1 MKKIL
6 TLFAMLLVTASTL
19 LAQAPLSYQMVV
31 RSKVAHGDFKPNDLV
46 FSQQIQGELKI
57 FEADKTQPSYIA
69 PINDK
74 TNMNGMLSLTIG
86 NVSQVDVPS
95 EVPSISNINWKG
107 AKIVVLIPEYGIQ
120 DTMDIYPVPYALF
133 TANRDDA
140 LTTEEIVKYLK
151 KVDTSDFE
159 QVITAFYGNPSQNP
173 TLEKYVVDTVLNY
186 IKANR
191 TAVRNL
197 LLSWLGQMNAD
208 DLDTVYN
215 MVNNRPDLKE
225 FINKYAVQFAKNHKS
240 DAKEI
245 LLYYVS
251 TTTKGDVKQVLEE
264 VKGNHAFD
272 TVATIIA
279 DTAVKYIK
287 AHPQMVQDLATYYI
301 ENATTAQVNYV
312 KNYLQQ
318 HNADV
323 YDQVKGI
330 VDTMIKHFL
339 YSLGYINNA
348 GCQEYDICSLLQDI
362 QTLENSEFV
371 SCPELGKLYHEK
383 LPNTDSTYRKLWNKI
398 FNNTFDVNL
407 QVGKDSLIYVLHYP
421 NTIYPDTILQANLQL
436 PTTAGG
442 DTIMIDTVHFNLN
455 KGQIIEVH
463 AVVRARCM
471 DILYSDTVTFN
482 FPLQCPSIDTAWN
495 TDAVDGNTLLT
506 NHGVKMSATVDF
518 NYPEKIANYGFVVSS
533 SNNLNNLDATMSNL
547 PAGVDVV
554 KVNEL
559 TTENKTNYKLNNT
572 QYAPNENTYATNL
585 DMKYCARKVWYRAFV
600 GCRTYNETTQKYDT
614 TYNFYKTIKIDSVR
628 GPELT
633 LTTNPTNAIFRPFD
647 DSVSVTADGWFTIYS
662 QNPSRRRLEEWIA
675 VAGEY
680 KAMLD
685 TMYYWWGLDANNRIA
700 DGKKTIKAAPTQ
712 DTTLVGNVSVVMFG
726 STCTLTDSVKIK
738 YTQPQCNDTVIVNTD
753 TIRGPRIIVTPDNYT
768 QKHQDTTC
776 VGVKDTI
783 VLSARSYMID
793 KDATEKELK
802 DIKKNTQFY
811 DGLVDTF
818 SYKWM
823 YKGTTDA
830 LGTADTL
837 KVGVKRDTVVVCE
850 LNIKY
855 KNGTQCTKYDSILV
869 HYEFKCGDSLRTSE
883 NKYATIDIN
892 GYCWT
897 KSNMR
902 ETIGY
907 DKTNG
912 NQVDLV
918 HGNQTDSIYN
928 TEPKYYWTSTIL
940 ANRFTLEQLGYLYNH
955 DAAEIVCPKG
965 WHLPDTM
972 EWQNMLRYVD
982 TLNHQAK
989 HTFVNLPGDTV
1000 MQTTL
1005 GSKIAVEQ
1013 IWAYYENDNPVGF
1026 NAYPAGARQI
1036 NSLVPQDGLYDSKD
1050 LGVFWSATKSPRD
1063 VTPKKYYNY
1072 YLYPATYEDLYVL
1085 RADANYILGFSVRC
1099 VKGPRQEEPAA
1110 FECGTSTVTDRDN
1123 NAYNT
1128 VKIGEQC
1135 WMKENLRTR
1144 SFADGSAIENGYDKA
1159 LTVEQA
1165 YYYNVTNY
1173 GYHYNWTAVSSD
1185 KGLCPEGWNVPSE
1198 NDFNQLITYLSNN
1211 NNCNGNL
1218 NNISKALAI
1227 DAAWKESGT
1236 ECAIGNDVQSN
1247 NSSKFSAYPA
1257 GYICCGNST
1266 TIQTDSGVAAC
1277 FWSSTSHENDRA
1289 YRLYLR
1295 HDNAN
1300 VNGSRNDNY
1309 TPKSE
1314 AFSVRCIKAN

>member
-107 AKIVVLIPEYGIQ
+107 AKIVVLIPDYGIH

-140 LTTEEIVKYLK
+140 ITTEEIVKYLK

-225 FINKYAVQFAKNHKS
+225 FINKYAVQFAKDHKS

-330 VDTMIKHFL
+330 VDTMIQHFL
-339 YSLGYINNA
+339 DSLGYINNA

-383 LPNTDSTYRKLWNKI
+383 LPNTDSTYRKLWNNI

-482 FPLQCPSIDTAWN
+482 FPLRCPSIDSAWN
-495 TDAVDGNTLLT
+495 TNAVAGDSLLKY
-506 NHGVKMSATVDF
+506 NGVELAARVDF

-533 SNNLNNLDATMSNL
+533 KDNLNNITSLNQL
-547 PAGVDVV
+547 PEGVDVMY
-554 KVNEL
+554 VNEL
-559 TTENKTNYKLNNT
+559 ATEKENKQNFKLNAQNT
-572 QYAPNENTYATNL
+572 FAQNL

-600 GCRTYNETTQKYDT
+600 GCKEANTNQGFDT
-614 TYNFYKTIKIDSVR
+614 NYNFSAVKKIDSVR

-633 LTTNPTNAIFRPFD
+633 LTTDPTNAIFRPFD

-662 QNPSRRRLEEWIA
+662 QNPSRRTLEEWIA
-675 VAGEY
+675 VAGEN

-738 YTQPQCNDTVIVNTD
+738 FTQPQCNDTVIVNTD

-902 ETIGY
+902 
-907 DKTNG
+907 DVKTFTQGSQTGEIDNG
-912 NQVDLV
+912 V
-918 HGNQTDSIYN
+918 
-928 TEPKYYWTSTIL
+928 PKYYHCSTMVGYPD
-940 ANRFTLEQLGYLYNH
+940 EQKGLLYNL
-955 DAAEIVCPKG
+955 DAAVLVCPQG
-965 WHLPDTM
+965 WMLPDTND
-972 EWQNMLRYVD
+972 WQNMLHYLD
-982 TLNHQAK
+982 TLNNSPAHPFYMLNDS
-989 HTFVNLPGDTV
+989 T

-1005 GSKIAVEQ
+1005 GAKLAVPNV
-1013 IWAYYENDNPVGF
+1013 WPYYQGSSPVHF
-1026 NAYPAGARQI
+1026 DAYPVGARQI
-1036 NSLVPQDGLYDSKD
+1036 NSLVPQDGLYESKD
-1050 LGVFWSATKSPRD
+1050 LGTFWSATINSNRTGLTHD
-1063 VTPKKYYNY
+1063 KYYNFY
-1072 YLYPATYEDLYVL
+1072 MYPRSYNDVYVL
-1085 RADANYILGFSVRC
+1085 RGDANMVIGMSVRC
-1099 VKGPRQEEPAA
+1099 VKRPASEVTPVA
-1110 FECGTSTVTDRDN
+1110 ETCPSTVTDRN
-1123 NAYNT
+1123 NDEIKYAT
-1128 VKIGEQC
+1128 VKIGDQC
-1135 WMKENLRTR
+1135 WMKENLRTNPD
-1144 SFADGSAIENGYDKA
+1144 FLQEPTTGDNPQPACTYPGGSINNVSVYG
-1159 LTVEQA
+1159 LL
-1165 YYYNVTNY
+1165 YNYPAAT
-1173 GYHYNWTAVSSD
+1173 SSD
-1185 KGLCPEGWNVPSE
+1185 LCPEGWRLPTQVEFETLMANVAS
-1198 NDFNQLITYLSNN
+1198 
-1211 NNCNGNL
+1211 CGNTP
-1218 NNISKALAI
+1218 NYVAKALA
-1227 DAAWKESGT
+1227 DN
-1236 ECAIGNDVQSN
+1236 GNVWNSANGSCLPGDTPSDN
-1247 NSSKFSAYPA
+1247 NSSLFSARPA
-1257 GYICCGNST
+1257 GYWFNSPAGLGHGAAFWVTPTATNANNYRFYIENDHATIDGNS
-1266 TIQTDSGVAAC
+1266 
-1277 FWSSTSHENDRA
+1277 
-1289 YRLYLR
+1289 
-1295 HDNAN
+1295 
-1300 VNGSRNDNY
+1300 VNNY
-1309 TPKSE
+1309 DCL
-1314 AFSVRCIKAN
+1314 SVRCIKANN

>member
-19 LAQAPLSYQMVV
+19 MAQAPLSYQMVV
-31 RSKVAHGDFKPNDLV
+31 RSQCQDKVDGKFVKNDLV
-46 FSQQIQGELKI
+46 YNTQVQGTLKI
-57 FEADKTQPSYIA
+57 FQANASDPAYTWNFTK
-69 PINDK
+69 K
-74 TNMNGMLSLTIG
+74 TNMNGMLSL
-86 NVSQVDVPS
+86 DVPATS
-95 EVPSISNINWKG
+95 DNGSLSSINWKG
-107 AKIVVLIPEYGIQ
+107 AKVVVEIDHYCLH
-120 DTMDIYPVPYALF
+120 DTMDVYPVPYALF

-225 FINKYAVQFAKNHKS
+225 FINKYAVQFAKDHKS

-312 KNYLQQ
+312 KNYFQQ

-323 YDQVKGI
+323 YDHVKGI
-330 VDTMIKHFL
+330 VDDMIQHFL
-339 YSLGYINNA
+339 DSLGYINNA
-348 GCQEYDICSLLQDI
+348 DCQEYDICSLLQEI

-371 SCPELGKLYHEK
+371 SCPELGNLQHEK

-407 QVGKDSLIYVLHYP
+407 EVGKDSLIYVLHYP

-455 KGQIIEVH
+455 KGQIIKVH

-482 FPLQCPSIDTAWN
+482 FPLRCPSIDSAWN
-495 TDAVDGNTLLT
+495 TNAVAGDSLLKY
-506 NHGVKMSATVDF
+506 NGVELAARVDF

-533 SNNLNNLDATMSNL
+533 KDNLNNITSLNQL
-547 PAGVDVV
+547 PEGVDVMY
-554 KVNEL
+554 VNEL
-559 TTENKTNYKLNNT
+559 ATEKENKQNFKLNAQNT
-572 QYAPNENTYATNL
+572 FAQNL

-600 GCRTYNETTQKYDT
+600 GCKEANTNQGFDT
-614 TYNFYKTIKIDSVR
+614 SYNFSAVKKIDSVR

-662 QNPSRRRLEEWIA
+662 QNPSRRRLEDWIA
-675 VAGEY
+675 VAGDY

-768 QKHQDTTC
+768 QKHLDTTC

-823 YKGTTDA
+823 YKGATDA

-902 ETIGY
+902 
-907 DKTNG
+907 DVKTFTQGSQTGEINNG
-912 NQVDLV
+912 V
-918 HGNQTDSIYN
+918 
-928 TEPKYYWTSTIL
+928 PKYYLPSTML
-940 ANRFTLEQLGYLYNH
+940 QQFTPEQRGLLYNL
-955 DAAEIVCPKG
+955 DAAVLVCPQG
-965 WHLPDTM
+965 WMLPDTND
-972 EWQNMLRYVD
+972 WQNMLHYLD
-982 TLNHQAK
+982 TLNNSPAHPFYMINDS
-989 HTFVNLPGDTV
+989 T

-1005 GSKIAVEQ
+1005 GAKLAVPNV
-1013 IWAYYENDNPVGF
+1013 WPYYQGSSPVHF
-1026 NAYPAGARQI
+1026 DAYPVGARQI
-1036 NSLVPQDGLYDSKD
+1036 NSLVPQDGLYESKD
-1050 LGVFWSATKSPRD
+1050 LGTFWSATINSNRTGLTHD
-1063 VTPKKYYNY
+1063 KYYNFY
-1072 YLYPATYEDLYVL
+1072 MYPRSYNDVYVL
-1085 RADANYILGFSVRC
+1085 RGDANMVIGMSVRC
-1099 VKGPRQEEPAA
+1099 VKRPAS
-1110 FECGTSTVTDRDN
+1110 EVTPVTETCPSTVTDRN
-1123 NAYNT
+1123 NNQIEYAT
-1128 VKIGEQC
+1128 VKIGDQC
-1135 WMKENLRTR
+1135 WMKENLRTNPDFSLVPTTGDNLQPACTYPGGSSDNVTVYGLLYNYPAATSSDLCPDGWR
-1144 SFADGSAIENGYDKA
+1144 LPTQVEFETLMANVDLCGNTMNYVAKALADNGNVWNQANGSCLPGDTPSENNASLFSARPAGWWNNGYDGLGHGA
-1159 LTVEQA
+1159 A
-1165 YYYNVTNY
+1165 FWVTPTATDASNY
-1173 GYHYNWTAVSSD
+1173 RFYI
-1185 KGLCPEGWNVPSE
+1185 E
-1198 NDFNQLITYLSNN
+1198 NDHATINGQSVNN
-1211 NNCNGNL
+1211 
-1218 NNISKALAI
+1218 
-1227 DAAWKESGT
+1227 
-1236 ECAIGNDVQSN
+1236 
-1247 NSSKFSAYPA
+1247 
-1257 GYICCGNST
+1257 
-1266 TIQTDSGVAAC
+1266 
-1277 FWSSTSHENDRA
+1277 
-1289 YRLYLR
+1289 
-1295 HDNAN
+1295 HDCL
-1300 VNGSRNDNY
+1300 
-1309 TPKSE
+1309 
-1314 AFSVRCIKAN
+1314 SVRCIKANN

>member
-19 LAQAPLSYQMVV
+19 LAQTPKLSYQMVV
-31 RSKVAHGDFKPNDLV
+31 RSQCQDKVDDKFVKNYLIYNTQV
-46 FSQQIQGELKI
+46 QGTLKI
-57 FEADKTQPSYIA
+57 FQANASDPAYTWNFTK
-69 PINDK
+69 K
-74 TNMNGMLSLTIG
+74 TNMNGMLSL
-86 NVSQVDVPS
+86 DVPATS
-95 EVPSISNINWKG
+95 DNGSLSSINWKG
-107 AKIVVLIPEYGIQ
+107 AKVVVDIDHYCLH
-120 DTMDIYPVPYALF
+120 DTMDVYPVPYALF

-140 LTTEEIVKYLK
+140 ITTEEIVKYLK

-339 YSLGYINNA
+339 DSLGYINNA

-371 SCPELGKLYHEK
+371 SCPELGDLRHDK

-398 FNNTFDVNL
+398 YNNTFDVNL

-633 LTTNPTNAIFRPFD
+633 LTTDPTNAIFRPFD
-647 DSVSVTADGWFTIYS
+647 DSVSVTAQGWFTIQS
-662 QNPSRRRLEEWIA
+662 EGGRNTLEYWIER
-675 VAGEY
+675 AGEN

-768 QKHQDTTC
+768 DKHKDTTC

-793 KDATEKELK
+793 KDANEKELK

-902 ETIGY
+902 
-907 DKTNG
+907 DVKTFTQGSQTGEIDNG
-912 NQVDLV
+912 V
-918 HGNQTDSIYN
+918 
-928 TEPKYYWTSTIL
+928 PKYYHCSTMVGY
-940 ANRFTLEQLGYLYNH
+940 TDEQKGLLYNL
-955 DAAEIVCPKG
+955 DAAVSVCPQG
-965 WHLPDTM
+965 WMLPDTND
-972 EWQNMLRYVD
+972 WQNMLHYLD
-982 TLNHQAK
+982 TLNNSNGHEFIMIDDS
-989 HTFVNLPGDTV
+989 T
-1000 MQTTL
+1000 MRTTL
-1005 GSKIAVEQ
+1005 GDNLAVPNV
-1013 IWAYYENDNPVGF
+1013 WPYYQGSSPVHF
-1026 NAYPAGARQI
+1026 DAYPVGARQI
-1036 NSLVPQDGLYDSKD
+1036 NSLVPQDGLYESKD
-1050 LGVFWSATKSPRD
+1050 LGTFWSATKNSNRTGLTHD
-1063 VTPKKYYNY
+1063 KYYNFY
-1072 YLYPATYEDLYVL
+1072 MYPRSYNDVYVL
-1085 RADANYILGFSVRC
+1085 RGDANMVIGMSVRC
-1099 VKGPRQEEPAA
+1099 VKRPAS
-1110 FECGTSTVTDRDN
+1110 EVTPITETCPSTVTDRYDN
-1123 NAYNT
+1123 QIQYAT
-1128 VKIGEQC
+1128 VEIGDQC
-1135 WMKENLRTR
+1135 WMKENLRNPGF
-1144 SFADGSAIENGYDKA
+1144 SFEPKTGDNLQPACTYPGGLSENVTVYGLLYNYPAATSSDLCPDGWRLPTQVEFETLMANVNLCENTPNYVAKALADNDGNVWNPANGSCLPGNTPSDNNSSLFSARPAGWWNNGYDGLGHGA
-1159 LTVEQA
+1159 A
-1165 YYYNVTNY
+1165 FWVTPTATNANNY
-1173 GYHYNWTAVSSD
+1173 RFYI
-1185 KGLCPEGWNVPSE
+1185 E
-1198 NDFNQLITYLSNN
+1198 NDHATINGQSVNN
-1211 NNCNGNL
+1211 
-1218 NNISKALAI
+1218 
-1227 DAAWKESGT
+1227 
-1236 ECAIGNDVQSN
+1236 
-1247 NSSKFSAYPA
+1247 
-1257 GYICCGNST
+1257 
-1266 TIQTDSGVAAC
+1266 
-1277 FWSSTSHENDRA
+1277 
-1289 YRLYLR
+1289 
-1295 HDNAN
+1295 HDCL
-1300 VNGSRNDNY
+1300 
-1309 TPKSE
+1309 
-1314 AFSVRCIKAN
+1314 SVRCIKAN

>member
-19 LAQAPLSYQMVV
+19 MAQAPLSYQMVV
-31 RSKVAHGDFKPNDLV
+31 RSQCQDKVDGKFVKNDLV
-46 FSQQIQGELKI
+46 YNTQVQGTLKI
-57 FEADKTQPSYIA
+57 FQANASDPAYTWNFTK
-69 PINDK
+69 K
-74 TNMNGMLSLTIG
+74 TNMNGMLSL
-86 NVSQVDVPS
+86 DVPATS
-95 EVPSISNINWKG
+95 DNGSLSSINWKG
-107 AKIVVLIPEYGIQ
+107 AKVVVEIDHYCLH
-120 DTMDIYPVPYALF
+120 DTMDVYPVPYALF

-151 KVDTSDFE
+151 KVDTTDFE

-225 FINKYAVQFAKNHKS
+225 FINKYAVQFAKDHKS

-312 KNYLQQ
+312 KNYFRQ

-323 YDQVKGI
+323 YDHVKGI
-330 VDTMIKHFL
+330 VDDMIQHFL
-339 YSLGYINNA
+339 DSLGYINNA
-348 GCQEYDICSLLQDI
+348 DCQEYDICSLLQEI

-371 SCPELGKLYHEK
+371 SCPELGNLQHEK

-407 QVGKDSLIYVLHYP
+407 EVGKDSLIYVLHYP

-482 FPLQCPSIDTAWN
+482 FPLRCPSIDSAWN
-495 TDAVDGNTLLT
+495 TNAVAGDSLLKY
-506 NHGVKMSATVDF
+506 NGVELAARVDF

-533 SNNLNNLDATMSNL
+533 KDNLNNITSLNQL
-547 PAGVDVV
+547 PEGVDVMY
-554 KVNEL
+554 VNEL
-559 TTENKTNYKLNNT
+559 ATEKENKQNFKLNAQNT
-572 QYAPNENTYATNL
+572 FAQNL

-600 GCRTYNETTQKYDT
+600 GCKEANTNQGFDT
-614 TYNFYKTIKIDSVR
+614 SYNFSAVKKIDSVR

-633 LTTNPTNAIFRPFD
+633 LTTDPTNAIFRPFD

-662 QNPSRRRLEEWIA
+662 QNPSRRKLEEWIA
-675 VAGEY
+675 VAGDY

-823 YKGTTDA
+823 YKGATNA

-869 HYEFKCGDSLRTSE
+869 HYEFKCKDSLRTSE
-883 NKYATIDIN
+883 NVYATVDIN
-892 GYCWT
+892 DVCWT

-902 ETIGY
+902 DTL
-907 DKTNG
+907 NF
-912 NQVDLV
+912 V
-918 HGNQTDSIYN
+918 HGEQTGDISN
-928 TEPKYYWTSTIL
+928 GVAKYYNPSTLIT
-940 ANRFTLEQLGYLYNH
+940 FSKEQLGLLYNH
-955 DAAEIVCPKG
+955 DGAKSVCPKG
-965 WHLPDTM
+965 WHLPDTT
-972 EWQNMLRYVD
+972 EWQDMLHYVD
-982 TLNHQAK
+982 TVDHNPAPSQYAFK
-989 HTFVNLPGDTV
+989 KVNNSDTLLRTTYIYKIGAANSTGGD
-1000 MQTTL
+1000 
-1005 GSKIAVEQ
+1005 
-1013 IWAYYENDNPVGF
+1013 IWPYCTGTSTIKFD
-1026 NAYPAGARQI
+1026 AYPAGLRQV
-1036 NSLVPQDGLYDSKD
+1036 NTLVPQDGLYTSMPI
-1050 LGVFWSATKSPRD
+1050 GSFWTSTKSPRTLPEGVKD
-1063 VTPKKYYNY
+1063 KYFSY
-1072 YLYPATYEDLYVL
+1072 YLYPETSTELNKYVY
-1085 RADANYILGFSVRC
+1085 RADVNKIIGMSVRC
-1099 VKGPRQEEPAA
+1099 VKGPRQEESVAETCPELQATQLSWLPDSA
-1110 FECGTSTVTDRDN
+1110 
-1123 NAYNT
+1123 
-1128 VKIGEQC
+1128 
-1135 WMKENLRTR
+1135 
-1144 SFADGSAIENGYDKA
+1144 SFTQI
-1159 LTVEQA
+1159 QA
-1165 YYYNVTNY
+1165 VTNIDNY
-1173 GYHYNWTAVSSD
+1173 DADLVTTGVYKVYVQQGQDIVPLMIGTAKVAVNAVIDNESVSASVSPNN
-1185 KGLCPEGWNVPSE
+1185 LVLLFEHS
-1198 NDFNQLITYLSNN
+1198 FNQPASGIYTLFVRPVITLSEFCDEKNTIEGDYAKVKFN
-1211 NNCNGNL
+1211 YN
-1218 NNISKALAI
+1218 A
-1227 DAAWKESGT
+1227 ESHS
-1236 ECAIGNDVQSN
+1236 I
-1247 NSSKFSAYPA
+1247 
-1257 GYICCGNST
+1257 
-1266 TIQTDSGVAAC
+1266 
-1277 FWSSTSHENDRA
+1277 
-1289 YRLYLR
+1289 
-1295 HDNAN
+1295 
-1300 VNGSRNDNY
+1300 
-1309 TPKSE
+1309 TPVK
-1314 AFSVRCIKAN
+1314 

>member
-19 LAQAPLSYQMVV
+19 LAQTPKLSYQMVV
-31 RSKVAHGDFKPNDLV
+31 RSQCPEVGKFVKNDLV
-46 FSQQIQGELKI
+46 YNEQVEGTFKI
-57 FEADKTQPSYIA
+57 FVANASDPAYVWNFTET
-69 PINDK
+69 
-74 TNMNGMLSLTIG
+74 TNMNGMLSL
-86 NVSQVDVPS
+86 DVPTS
-95 EVPSISNINWKG
+95 SLSSINWKG
-107 AKIVVLIPEYGIQ
+107 AKVVVEIPLYCVN
-120 DTMDIYPVPYALF
+120 DTMDVYPVPYALF

-225 FINKYAVQFAKNHKS
+225 FINKYAVQFAKDHKS

-251 TTTKGDVKQVLEE
+251 MTTKGDVKQVLEE

-312 KNYLQQ
+312 KNYFQQ

-323 YDQVKGI
+323 YDHVKGI
-330 VDTMIKHFL
+330 VDDMIQHFL
-339 YSLGYINNA
+339 DSLGYINNA
-348 GCQEYDICSLLQDI
+348 DCQEYDICSLLQEI

-371 SCPELGKLYHEK
+371 SCPELGNLQHEK

-407 QVGKDSLIYVLHYP
+407 EVGKDSLIYVLHYP

-633 LTTNPTNAIFRPFD
+633 LTTDPTNAIFRPFD
-647 DSVSVTADGWFTIYS
+647 DSVSVTAQGWFTIQS
-662 QNPSRRRLEEWIA
+662 EGGRNTLEYWIER
-675 VAGEY
+675 AGEN

-768 QKHQDTTC
+768 QKHLDTTC

-902 ETIGY
+902 DVKNFDQGSQTGEIN
-907 DKTNG
+907 NG
-912 NQVDLV
+912 V
-918 HGNQTDSIYN
+918 
-928 TEPKYYWTSTIL
+928 PKYYHCSTMVGYPD
-940 ANRFTLEQLGYLYNH
+940 EQKGLLYNL
-955 DAAEIVCPKG
+955 DAAVLVCPQG
-965 WHLPDTM
+965 WMLPDTND
-972 EWQNMLRYVD
+972 WQNMLHYLD
-982 TLNHQAK
+982 TLNNSPAHPFYMINDS
-989 HTFVNLPGDTV
+989 T

-1005 GSKIAVEQ
+1005 GAKLAVPNV
-1013 IWAYYENDNPVGF
+1013 WPYYQGSSPVHF
-1026 NAYPAGARQI
+1026 DAYPVGARQI
-1036 NSLVPQDGLYDSKD
+1036 NSLVPQDGLYESKD
-1050 LGVFWSATKSPRD
+1050 LGTFWSATKNSNRTGLAHD
-1063 VTPKKYYNY
+1063 KYYNFY
-1072 YLYPATYEDLYVL
+1072 MYPRSYNDVYVL
-1085 RADANYILGFSVRC
+1085 RGDANMVIGMSVRC
-1099 VKGPRQEEPAA
+1099 VKRPAS
-1110 FECGTSTVTDRDN
+1110 EVTPVTETCPSTVTDRN
-1123 NAYNT
+1123 NDEIKYAT
-1128 VKIGEQC
+1128 VKIGDQC
-1135 WMKENLRTR
+1135 WMKENLRTNPDF
-1144 SFADGSAIENGYDKA
+1144 SLDPQTGDNPQPACTYPGGSINNVSVYG
-1159 LTVEQA
+1159 LL
-1165 YYYNVTNY
+1165 YNYPAAT
-1173 GYHYNWTAVSSD
+1173 SSV
-1185 KGLCPEGWNVPSE
+1185 LCPEGWRLPTQVEFETLMANVASCG
-1198 NDFNQLITYLSNN
+1198 NTSNYVA
-1211 NNCNGNL
+1211 
-1218 NNISKALAI
+1218 KALA
-1227 DAAWKESGT
+1227 DN
-1236 ECAIGNDVQSN
+1236 GNVWDQANGSCLPGDTPSDN
-1247 NSSKFSAYPA
+1247 NASDFSARPA
-1257 GYICCGNST
+1257 GYWFNSPA
-1266 TIQTDSGVAAC
+1266 GLGHGAA
-1277 FWSSTSHENDRA
+1277 FWVTPTATNANNYRFYIENDKA
-1289 YRLYLR
+1289 TI
-1295 HDNAN
+1295 NGQS
-1300 VNGSRNDNY
+1300 VNNY
-1309 TPKSE
+1309 DCL
-1314 AFSVRCIKAN
+1314 SVRCIKAN

>member
-46 FSQQIQGELKI
+46 FSQQIQGELQI
-57 FEADKTQPSYIA
+57 FEAGKTQPSYIA

-107 AKIVVLIPEYGIQ
+107 AKIVVMIPDYGIQ

-225 FINKYAVQFAKNHKS
+225 FINKYAVQFAKDHKS

-330 VDTMIKHFL
+330 VDTMIQHFL
-339 YSLGYINNA
+339 DSLGYINNA

-383 LPNTDSTYRKLWNKI
+383 LPNTDSTYRKLWNNI

-407 QVGKDSLIYVLHYP
+407 EVGKDSLIYVLHYP
-421 NTIYPDTILQANLQL
+421 NTIYPDTILQANLQF

-442 DTIMIDTVHFNLN
+442 DTIMLDTVHFNLN

-633 LTTNPTNAIFRPFD
+633 LTTDPTNAIFRPFD
-647 DSVSVTADGWFTIYS
+647 DSVSVTAQGWFTIQS
-662 QNPSRRRLEEWIA
+662 EGGRKTLEYWIEK
-675 VAGEY
+675 AGEN

-776 VGVKDTI
+776 MGVKDTI

-793 KDATEKELK
+793 KDATQKELK

-823 YKGTTDA
+823 YKGATNA
-830 LGTADTL
+830 IGTADTL

-902 ETIGY
+902 ETVGFN
-907 DKTNG
+907 KVSG
-912 NQVDLV
+912 APVQLV
-918 HGNQTDSIYN
+918 HGDQTGDITN
-928 TEPKYYWTSTIL
+928 TEAKYYITSTIL
-940 ANRFTLEQLGYLYNH
+940 ANRFTQEQLGYLYNH

-989 HTFVNLPGDTV
+989 HTFVNLQGDTV

-1005 GSKIAVEQ
+1005 GSKIAVQ
-1013 IWAYYENDNPVGF
+1013 NVWPYYENDNPVGF

-1036 NSLVPQDGLYDSKD
+1036 NTLVPQDGLYEGKD

-1063 VTPKKYYNY
+1063 VTPKKYYIY

-1085 RADANYILGFSVRC
+1085 RGDANYILGFSVRC
-1099 VKGPRQEEPAA
+1099 VKGPRQEESITETCP
-1110 FECGTSTVTDRDN
+1110 STVTDRN
-1123 NAYNT
+1123 NDQIEYAT
-1128 VKIGEQC
+1128 VKIGDQC
-1135 WMKENLRTR
+1135 WMKENLRTNPDF
-1144 SFADGSAIENGYDKA
+1144 SLEPKTGDNLQPACTYPGG
-1159 LTVEQA
+1159 
-1165 YYYNVTNY
+1165 
-1173 GYHYNWTAVSSD
+1173 SSD
-1185 KGLCPEGWNVPSE
+1185 NVSVYGLLYNYPAATSSNLCPEGWRLPTQVEFETLMANVELCNSTTGYVAKALADNGNVWNQASGSCLPGDTPSE
-1198 NDFNQLITYLSNN
+1198 NNASL
-1211 NNCNGNL
+1211 
-1218 NNISKALAI
+1218 
-1227 DAAWKESGT
+1227 
-1236 ECAIGNDVQSN
+1236 
-1247 NSSKFSAYPA
+1247 FSARPA
-1257 GYICCGNST
+1257 GWWNNGYDGL
-1266 TIQTDSGVAAC
+1266 GHGAA
-1277 FWSSTSHENDRA
+1277 FWVTPTA
-1289 YRLYLR
+1289 T
-1295 HDNAN
+1295 NAN
-1300 VNGSRNDNY
+1300 NYRFYIEHNQATINGDSVNNHDCL
-1309 TPKSE
+1309 
-1314 AFSVRCIKAN
+1314 SVRCIKAN

>member
-19 LAQAPLSYQMVV
+19 LAQTPKLSYQMVV
-31 RSKVAHGDFKPNDLV
+31 RSQCPEVGKFVKNDLV
-46 FSQQIQGELKI
+46 YNEQVEGTFKI
-57 FEADKTQPSYIA
+57 FVANASA
-69 PINDK
+69 PAYTWNFTKK
-74 TNMNGMLSLTIG
+74 TNMNGMLSL
-86 NVSQVDVPS
+86 DVPATS
-95 EVPSISNINWKG
+95 DNGSLSSINWKG
-107 AKIVVLIPEYGIQ
+107 AKVVVEIPLYCVN
-120 DTMDIYPVPYALF
+120 DTMDVYPVPYALF

-140 LTTEEIVKYLK
+140 LTTEQIVKYLK

-225 FINKYAVQFAKNHKS
+225 FINKYAVQFAKDHKS

-330 VDTMIKHFL
+330 VDTMIQHFL
-339 YSLGYINNA
+339 DSLGYINNA

-371 SCPELGKLYHEK
+371 SCPELGNLLHDK

-407 QVGKDSLIYVLHYP
+407 EVGKDSLIYVLHYP

-633 LTTNPTNAIFRPFD
+633 LTTDPTNAIFRPFD
-647 DSVSVTADGWFTIYS
+647 DSVSVTAQGWFTIQS
-662 QNPSRRRLEEWIA
+662 EGGRKTLEYWIEK
-675 VAGEY
+675 AGEN

-738 YTQPQCNDTVIVNTD
+738 FTQPQCNDTVIVNTD

-823 YKGTTDA
+823 YKGATNA

-902 ETIGY
+902 DVKNFEQGSQTGEIN
-907 DKTNG
+907 NG
-912 NQVDLV
+912 V
-918 HGNQTDSIYN
+918 
-928 TEPKYYWTSTIL
+928 PKYYHPSTML
-940 ANRFTLEQLGYLYNH
+940 TFTDEKKGLLYNL
-955 DAAEIVCPKG
+955 DAAALVCPQG
-965 WHLPDTM
+965 WMLPDTND
-972 EWQNMLRYVD
+972 WQNMLHYLD
-982 TLNHQAK
+982 TLNNSPA
-989 HTFVNLPGDTV
+989 HTFYMIDDST

-1005 GSKIAVEQ
+1005 GDKLAVPDV
-1013 IWAYYENDNPVGF
+1013 WPYYQGSSPVHF
-1026 NAYPAGARQI
+1026 DAYPVGARQI
-1036 NSLVPQDGLYDSKD
+1036 NSLVPQDGLYESKD
-1050 LGVFWSATKSPRD
+1050 LGTFWSATKNSNRTGLAHD
-1063 VTPKKYYNY
+1063 KYYNFY
-1072 YLYPATYEDLYVL
+1072 MYPRSYNDVYVL
-1085 RADANYILGFSVRC
+1085 RGDANMVIGMSVRC
-1099 VKGPRQEEPAA
+1099 VKRPASEA
-1110 FECGTSTVTDRDN
+1110 APATFTCGTSTVTDRDN

-1135 WMKENLRTR
+1135 WMKENLRTS

-1165 YYYNVTNY
+1165 YYYNVTDY

-1185 KGLCPEGWNVPSE
+1185 KGLCPEGWIVPSE

-1211 NNCNGNL
+1211 NNCNNNS

-1227 DAAWKESGT
+1227 DYAWKVSGT
-1236 ECAIGNDVQSN
+1236 ECAIGNNVESN

-1266 TIQTDSGVAAC
+1266 TIQNPNDPGVAAC

-1300 VNGSRNDNY
+1300 VNGSRDDNY